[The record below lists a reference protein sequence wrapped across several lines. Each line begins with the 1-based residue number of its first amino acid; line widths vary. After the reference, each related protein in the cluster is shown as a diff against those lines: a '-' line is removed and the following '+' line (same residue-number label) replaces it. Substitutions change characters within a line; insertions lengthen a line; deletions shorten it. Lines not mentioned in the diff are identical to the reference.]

1 MRKITLKK
9 KTIKLIRFIFYR
21 GTTLI
26 LDINNVYLC
35 TVCYSLEIGYKVNI
49 FWYSINI
56 CTTSNADKLT
66 LFIMNSLILI
76 SNFPNSMVSSFNQIW
91 FAL

>member
-1 MRKITLKK
+1 MKIQLIKLKFNLFGVTNFNEKNYIIK

-49 FWYSINI
+49 F
-56 CTTSNADKLT
+56 
-66 LFIMNSLILI
+66 
-76 SNFPNSMVSSFNQIW
+76 
-91 FAL
+91 

>member
-1 MRKITLKK
+1 MKLQSIKLKFNLFGVTNFNEKNYIK
-9 KTIKLIRFIFYR
+9 KETIKLIRFIFYR

-49 FWYSINI
+49 F
-56 CTTSNADKLT
+56 
-66 LFIMNSLILI
+66 
-76 SNFPNSMVSSFNQIW
+76 
-91 FAL
+91 

>member
-1 MRKITLKK
+1 MKIQL
-9 KTIKLIRFIFYR
+9 IKLKFNLFGVTNFNEKNYIIKKFIFYR

-49 FWYSINI
+49 F
-56 CTTSNADKLT
+56 
-66 LFIMNSLILI
+66 
-76 SNFPNSMVSSFNQIW
+76 
-91 FAL
+91 